1 MSEENKTPEEAKEAA
16 EEHTEEK
23 ETEETAESVP
33 GKEPLPYQI
42 DASALPAGKPEKELG
57 GKPWTAILV
66 MMVIS
71 ILMIVFNVL
80 RILGWIVLPIS
91 ILALVLAKNY
101 IQFSFYPEGMAVWKQ
116 NDTAHCQYI
125 PYANIVEWTFQQNTN
140 GVNTLILR
148 TTDHQNVTA
157 DCLRSSAVSEVL
169 NKRMP
174 EKEALAR
181 ANARAKAEDA
191 ARKKARQEL
200 KKKK

>member
-1 MSEENKTPEEAKEAA
+1 
-16 EEHTEEK
+16 
-23 ETEETAESVP
+23 
-33 GKEPLPYQI
+33 
-42 DASALPAGKPEKELG
+42 
-57 GKPWTAILV
+57 

-116 NDTAHCQYI
+116 NDTAHCQYV

-181 ANARAKAEDA
+181 ANARAKSGRSRAQESPAGAQEKEITETDASPFSFAQRHGIIRSEEKEDFSWPMNSSI
-191 ARKKARQEL
+191 
-200 KKKK
+200 